1 MKHIIITIILLAV
14 GALVSRAQYEVRG
27 MAITSGFH
35 VATSGTS
42 FELVGIAG
50 QPIADSANSP
60 RNPKAGL
67 LYIHEHTSAAAQ
79 RTILTVPEA
88 VHAVGDT
95 FDLDISFAASCL
107 LFRLPVDR
115 AWTMKVSFNKTI
127 LEPLAYDSLT
137 EDADRYT
144 ITVHGNAGSETTLLT
159 RLRFLAR
166 LGNDSITDVRIE
178 DFTWTGGEG
187 LPLSTLPGKITLR
200 GLCTTYGTTR
210 YVTTRA
216 SAAINVAPNPIT
228 NNEASFQ
235 LYAVEPTVGELV
247 ISDLHGNVVLRREN
261 VRASPEWP
269 ITRVVFNDVA
279 SGTFAAMLIT
289 PHGVGRATILKL
301 P

>member
-1 MKHIIITIILLAV
+1 MKHIIMYALLLCGAV
-14 GALVSRAQYEVRG
+14 IARAQYDVRW

-35 VATSGTS
+35 VATNGSS
-42 FELVGIAG
+42 IELVGIAG
-50 QPIADSANSP
+50 QPIADSAGSP
-60 RNPKAGL
+60 RNPKSGL
-67 LYIHEHTSAAAQ
+67 LYIQESTSAAAQ

-95 FDLDISFAASCL
+95 FDFEISFAASCL
-107 LFRLPVDR
+107 LFRLPVER

-127 LEPLAYDSLT
+127 LEPLAYDSLV

-144 ITVHGNAGSETTLLT
+144 ITVHGNASSETTLLT

-166 LGNDSITDVRIE
+166 LGNDSVTDVRVE

-187 LPLSTLPGKITLR
+187 LPLSSTPGKISLR

-247 ISDLHGNVVLRREN
+247 ISDLHGNVVYRRDN

-269 ITRVVFNDVA
+269 ITRVVFTDVA